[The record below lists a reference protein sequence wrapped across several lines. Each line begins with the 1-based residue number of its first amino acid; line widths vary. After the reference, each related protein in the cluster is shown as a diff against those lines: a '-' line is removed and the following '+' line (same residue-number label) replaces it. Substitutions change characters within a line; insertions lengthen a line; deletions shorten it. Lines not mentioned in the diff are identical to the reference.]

1 MQRLTDNPCGRLVPT
16 IEAQYAF
23 VPDPLPPELP
33 MSPSLVS
40 MLDRASRAVG
50 ILVGIGETSP
60 NPHLLIQPFL
70 RREAVLSSRIEG
82 TQASLSDVFAYEA
95 KGETRTG
102 GDVAEVVNY
111 VRALRLGI
119 DRLGSL
125 PISLRLINEVHERLM
140 QGVRGENKR
149 PGTLRD
155 VQVWIGRPGSSIRDA
170 CFVPPPP
177 DRLRDL
183 LYDWE
188 RFVNEPS
195 DMPPLVRCAL
205 MHYQIETIHPYPD
218 GNGRIGRLLITL
230 FLSATAVL
238 PIPLLYM
245 SGYFERDRQRY
256 YDGLLDVSITGD
268 WEPWL
273 LYFLEGVYREAE
285 DALERL
291 RRVRNLQDEWR
302 ELLHSRKQSASS
314 LRLLED
320 LLAHPMT
327 TVRRASALLDMSD
340 PGARRVL
347 DRLIDAGIVTRRD
360 NTWPHLYVAQRL
372 LDEIERPIAS
382 GQE

>member
-1 MQRLTDNPCGRLVPT
+1 MRQLKTVRRPPIYPNG
-16 IEAQYAF
+16 AQAIS
-23 VPDPLPPELP
+23 PAAPSPPFRCP
-33 MSPSLVS
+33 H
-40 MLDRASRAVG
+40 AVHRW
-50 ILVGIGETSP
+50 I
-60 NPHLLIQPFL
+60 
-70 RREAVLSSRIEG
+70 R
-82 TQASLSDVFAYEA
+82 A

-125 PISLRLINEVHERLM
+125 PISFRLINEVHERLM

-149 PGTLRD
+149 PGRLRD

-170 CFVPPPP
+170 RFVPPPP
-177 DRLRDL
+177 ERLRDL

-195 DMPPLVRCAL
+195 DVPPLVRCAL

-218 GNGRIGRLLITL
+218 GNGRIGRLLIML
-230 FLSATAVL
+230 FLSATGVL

-245 SGYFERDRQRY
+245 SAYFERDRQRY
-256 YDGLLDVSITGD
+256 YDELLDVSITGD

-285 DALERL
+285 DALQRM
-291 RRVRNLQDEWR
+291 RRIRALQDEWR
-302 ELLHSRKQSASS
+302 ELLHSRKASASA

-320 LLAHPMT
+320 LLAHPVT
-327 TVRRASALLDMSD
+327 TARRASELLDMSD

-360 NTWPHLYVAQRL
+360 DTWPHLYVAQRL

-382 GQE
+382 GQD